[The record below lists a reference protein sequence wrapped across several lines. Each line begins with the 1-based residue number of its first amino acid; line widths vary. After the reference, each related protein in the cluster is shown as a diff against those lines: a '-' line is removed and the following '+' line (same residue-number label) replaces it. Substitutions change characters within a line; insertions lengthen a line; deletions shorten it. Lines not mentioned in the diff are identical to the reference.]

1 MPACI
6 VSDRDPRFTSHFW
19 GGVQKA
25 LGTRLNFSTAFHPQT
40 DGQFERTIQ
49 TLEDMLRVCA
59 LDLKGSWASHLPLV
73 EFAYNNSYHSSIKVA
88 PYEALYGRKYRS
100 PICWDEVGERK
111 LLGPEIIQRTYKK
124 VNMIRDRLRAGQ
136 SRQKS
141 YFDIKRKAL
150 ELEIGDKVFLRVAPM
165 KRVMR
170 FEIWQKG

>member
-1 MPACI
+1 MLFRSLRAC
-6 VSDRDPRFTSHFW
+6 V
-19 GGVQKA
+19 
-25 LGTRLNFSTAFHPQT
+25 
-40 DGQFERTIQ
+40 
-49 TLEDMLRVCA
+49 

-73 EFAYNNSYHSSIKVA
+73 EFAYNNSYHSSIKAA
-88 PYEALYGRKYRS
+88 PYKALYGRRCRS

-111 LLGPEIIQRTYKK
+111 ILGPKIIQRTYEK
-124 VNMIRDRLRAGQ
+124 VNMIHDRLRAGQ

-141 YFDIKRKAL
+141 YYDIKRKAL